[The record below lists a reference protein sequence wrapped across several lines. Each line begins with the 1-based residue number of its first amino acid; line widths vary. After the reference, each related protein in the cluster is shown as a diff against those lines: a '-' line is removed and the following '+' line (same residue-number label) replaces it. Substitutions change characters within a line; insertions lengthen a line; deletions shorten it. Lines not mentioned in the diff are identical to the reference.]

1 MTLALFVAGC
11 SSGGGKQATPT
22 TVSVLRPGVTAPTV
36 SLPVVTSSDAT
47 VRSLWEADHLA
58 EQVFTDGA
66 VVGVVQT
73 GTQSTLHAVSAAT
86 GKTLWTYALP
96 VTEPQTLAVL
106 GAQGVVIAEVGHTVG
121 SGGGP
126 ESPIV
131 TQLVVVDARTGV
143 HLWSEHVGGR
153 TQNPPVAIASGV
165 VVLGDPVGTL
175 IGRNVRSGVH
185 LWQRSRPA
193 TCPRAGPVQY
203 DEALAADG
211 PVLSVS
217 YQCSFPATSRSLVE
231 RLAPSSGTPM
241 WDWATP
247 TLPGPF
253 GGWLSVAEATSAGGA
268 VFATGAFPPKAPSV
282 VGTLG
287 RSTTWPSNLART
299 GQGTLVALDAA
310 TGRPRWNEFG
320 NEGYSFVQFTPVD
333 GALCESMAE
342 GFQCRDDSTGEPIR
356 PVVLSGYGEGAAS
369 PYFSDRFAGISGNTA
384 AAVLPSQAADSVSVN
399 VFPVRGTDAIAHA
412 KVDVSTTSADGSR
425 YSNFVVG
432 SGQLANGAT
441 LVLLRRI
448 DLKTFPLLA
457 ISVTPTARAARK

>member
-1 MTLALFVAGC
+1 VALLVAGC
-11 SSGGGKQATPT
+11 SSGSGNKVTST
-22 TVSVLRPGVTAPTV
+22 TVRGSVPAVTSPPAV
-36 SLPVVTSSDAT
+36 RSLPVVTSSDAT
-47 VRSLWEADHLA
+47 VRSLWEVDGLA

-73 GTQSTLHAVSAAT
+73 GTQSTLDAVSAAT
-86 GKTLWTYALP
+86 GKVLWTYALP

-106 GAQGVVIAEVGHTVG
+106 AAQGVVIAEVGHEVNSG
-121 SGGGP
+121 PSGG
-126 ESPIV
+126 PII
-131 TQLVVVDARTGV
+131 TQLVVVDVRTGV

-153 TQNPPVAIASGV
+153 TQTPPVAIASGV

-185 LWQRSRPA
+185 LWQRSRPS

-211 PVLSVS
+211 PVLAVS
-217 YQCSFPATSRSLVE
+217 YQCSFRATSRSLVE
-231 RLAPSSGTPM
+231 RLALSSGTPM

-253 GGWLSVAEATSAGGA
+253 GGWLSVADATSTGGA
-268 VFATGAFPPKAPSV
+268 VFASGAFPPKAPSL

-287 RSTTWPSNLART
+287 RSMTWPANLART

-320 NEGYSFVQFTPVD
+320 NEGYSFVQFTPVG

-342 GFQCRDDSTGEPIR
+342 GFQCRDDITGEPTR

-369 PYFSDRFAGISGNTA
+369 PYYSDRFVGISGNTA
-384 AAVLPSQAADSVSVN
+384 AAVFPTSATDSVSVD
-399 VFPVRGTDAIAHA
+399 VFAVRGTDAIAHM
-412 KVDVSTTSADGSR
+412 KVSVSTTSAEGSR

-457 ISVTPTARAARK
+457 ISVTPQASTAKK